1 MKAIIP
7 TATDCQMQY
16 MDRKG
21 QSHRSGKI
29 KKAFSLLLLVLAIF
43 STGCDEEIKSQKPSQ
58 VTSEQMSE
66 MMEEMMEQTQE
77 VSVPLVLSARF
88 RVKPSK
94 RELFLKLAGAAL
106 EPTRKEPGNISY
118 SFYEESSN
126 PNSFIYFEEW
136 QSYEALA
143 AHLAR
148 PYTQALL
155 SRFNEIVEGEPNV
168 RIYDIRGV
176 TYELIDPMENPM
188 F

>member
-1 MKAIIP
+1 MLRKAKFP
-7 TATDCQMQY
+7 TDCQMPY
-16 MDRKG
+16 INPKS

-29 KKAFSLLLLVLAIF
+29 RKAFSLLLLVLAIS
-43 STGCDEEIKSQKPSQ
+43 STGCEEELKSQESPQGTTKP
-58 VTSEQMSE
+58 MSE
-66 MMEEMMEQTQE
+66 MMEQMMEQTLE

-94 RELFLKLAGAAL
+94 RDVFLRLATATL

-118 SFYEESSN
+118 SFYEESSD

-143 AHLAR
+143 AHLAQ

-155 SRFNEIVEGEPNV
+155 SRFNEIVDGEPNV

-176 TYELIDPMENPM
+176 TYELIEPMENPM

>member
-1 MKAIIP
+1 MP
-7 TATDCQMQY
+7 Y
-16 MDRKG
+16 MNP
-21 QSHRSGKI
+21 QSQSL
-29 KKAFSLLLLVLAIF
+29 KKAFSWLLLVVALF
-43 STGCDEEIKSQKPSQ
+43 STGCEEDLKSQESPQ
-58 VTSEQMSE
+58 RTTSAMSE
-66 MMEEMMEQTQE
+66 MMEQMMEETQE

-94 RELFLKLAGAAL
+94 RSLFLRLATATL

-118 SFYEESSN
+118 SFYEESSD

-143 AHLAR
+143 THLAQ

-155 SRFNEIVEGEPNV
+155 SRFNEIVDGEPKI

-176 TYELIDPMENPM
+176 TYELIEPMENPM